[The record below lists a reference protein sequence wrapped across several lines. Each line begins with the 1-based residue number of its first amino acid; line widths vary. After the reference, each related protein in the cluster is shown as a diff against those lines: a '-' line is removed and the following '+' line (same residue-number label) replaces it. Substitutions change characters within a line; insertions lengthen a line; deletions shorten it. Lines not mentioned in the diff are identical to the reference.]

1 MPLSELSLDITRFN
15 SQLAHQILLHGHRLV
30 CVHLEKCR
38 REDLLDVML
47 EHRRQ
52 RRREYVGE
60 VISHT
65 GAEDQL
71 LHFRRKRLRAI
82 LLVAAK

>member
-1 MPLSELSLDITRFN
+1 MPLRELSFDITRFD

-30 CVHLEKCR
+30 CVHLEECR
-38 REDLLDVML
+38 RENLLDVVL

-65 GAEDQL
+65 WAEDQL
-71 LHFRRKRLRAI
+71 LHFRGKRLSAI
-82 LLVAAK
+82 LSVATK